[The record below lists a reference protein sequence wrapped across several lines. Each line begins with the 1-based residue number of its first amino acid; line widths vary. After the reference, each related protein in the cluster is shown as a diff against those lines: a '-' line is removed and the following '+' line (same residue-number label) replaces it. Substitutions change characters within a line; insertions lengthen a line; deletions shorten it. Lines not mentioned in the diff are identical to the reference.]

1 LYNLLKHCRS
11 QLRPLLVVCRL
22 SKGQEVAVL
31 AINGTEIV
39 MDAQRRHKLAP
50 TPLSALGRALMG
62 ALLMCVYRKADE
74 SLQLTFMGDGPLKS
88 MQVIAE
94 SGGNVKGRVGNPGLE
109 LPLRPDGR
117 VDVGGAVGKGAMLK
131 ASDSQTRATMTTEEL
146 EIHRCIAIFA
156 SQALT
161 APVFWDAIFE

>member
-1 LYNLLKHCRS
+1 
-11 QLRPLLVVCRL
+11 
-22 SKGQEVAVL
+22 
-31 AINGTEIV
+31 

-74 SLQLTFMGDGPLKS
+74 SLQLTFMGDGPLKN

-94 SGGNVKGRVGNPGLE
+94 SGGYVKGRVGNPGLQ

-117 VDVGGAVGKGAMLK
+117 VDVGGAVGKGAVLT
-131 ASDSQTRATMTTEEL
+131 ASDTAAVHGQSVDHVSMNVIQSCHTRQQVGIVHHPEHLSYMVMSSRAFIGTSENHVIL
-146 EIHRCIAIFA
+146 
-156 SQALT
+156 QAH
-161 APVFWDAIFE
+161 